1 MGFKV
6 FLLHSVLL
14 LELEVL
20 LPQGVDGV
28 NHDLDQLDLG
38 VSETALVGDVISVSS
53 LTAGL
58 SLGAAGLD
66 IELLAP
72 GLELVHGLS
81 GPAGEIHVD
90 GGPHACAQVGG
101 ARVDV
106 SVLLGAGVIL
116 ASLSLDGSSDS
127 SDAAGEASEDT
138 LDISSL
144 LHGDDAGLVLLV
156 DPHEEGLGG
165 VVEDST
171 ALGPVT
177 LHTSDSQVAVS
188 GDEEEVVIH
197 KLLPDGLVHAG
208 EGVVGAS
215 EVTSQVLQGGGE
227 SLLEVNS
234 LLLGDS
240 GGETESVNIATN
252 TDTGRVDGHISTN
265 VAHDLLGVHVGGVLG
280 IGGDSMIFLNDGVKD
295 LREVLIGVPVPSV
308 DAAVL
313 VVELNGAS
321 AGLGDGEAAGLGLDV
336 LYLVPFFLGH
346 VLGDQ
351 GVGGLD
357 DGKFSGHDWLRFLF
371 T

>member
-1 MGFKV
+1 MV
-6 FLLHSVLL
+6 ILNADVVLL

-20 LPQGVDGV
+20 LPQGVDGI

-38 VSETALVGDVISVSS
+38 VAETVLVGDVISVAS

-58 SLGAAGLD
+58 SLGATGLD
-66 IELLAP
+66 TELLAP
-72 GLELVHGLS
+72 GLELVDRLGGPS
-81 GPAGEIHVD
+81 GKVNVD

-101 ARVDV
+101 AGVDV

-116 ASLSLDGSSDS
+116 ASLSLDGISDS
-127 SDAAGEASEDT
+127 LDAAGEAGEDT

-144 LHGDDAGLVLLV
+144 LHGDDTGLVLLV

-165 VVEDST
+165 IVEDST

-188 GDEEEVVIH
+188 GDEEEVVID

-215 EVTSQVLQGGGE
+215 EVASQVLQGGGE

-240 GGETESVNIATN
+240 GGKTESVNIATN
-252 TDTGRVDGHISTN
+252 ADTGGVDGHISAN
-265 VAHDLLGVHVGGVLG
+265 VANDLLGVHVGGVLG
-280 IGGDSMIFLNDGVKD
+280 ISGDAVVLLDDGIED
-295 LREVLIGVPVPSV
+295 LGEVLVGVPVSGV

-313 VVELNGAS
+313 VVELDGAS
-321 AGLGDGEAAGLGLDV
+321 AGLGDGEAAGLGLNV
-336 LYLVPFFLGH
+336 LDLVPSLLGH

-357 DGKFSGHDWLRFLF
+357 DGELSRHSEY
-371 T
+371 